1 MAISVFWERS
11 YAEIREILLK
21 GWWNLC
27 LPHTDGGKAKDLSTS
42 DSWRLYGCCFETTI
56 SLETWFKVLLK
67 RKFKVAVFYL
77 KYFFIPRSLI
87 TKNNATLRPRSRRD
101 RRLKRD
107 KIWKWSLWTCQQI
120 TTLVTSHGW
129 VAKRKVAIADIIHCW
144 VRTVNFC
151 FFFLQSTF
159 GKCLLQTIQIRTQAL
174 GVFLK
179 KWKAKSRTI
188 LA

>member
-42 DSWRLYGCCFETTI
+42 DNWRLYGCCFETTI

-101 RRLKRD
+101 RCLKCGTKEGQNLKMESVNLSAD
-107 KIWKWSLWTCQQI
+107 NHTSD
-120 TTLVTSHGW
+120 VTWLSRK
-129 VAKRKVAIADIIHCW
+129 AKGCHCW
-144 VRTVNFC
+144 YNPL
-151 FFFLQSTF
+151 FFFLIYLFILTNNKLNTS
-159 GKCLLQTIQIRTQAL
+159 
-174 GVFLK
+174 K
-179 KWKAKSRTI
+179 KWQKTEKKNHTSIERRA
-188 LA
+188 AG